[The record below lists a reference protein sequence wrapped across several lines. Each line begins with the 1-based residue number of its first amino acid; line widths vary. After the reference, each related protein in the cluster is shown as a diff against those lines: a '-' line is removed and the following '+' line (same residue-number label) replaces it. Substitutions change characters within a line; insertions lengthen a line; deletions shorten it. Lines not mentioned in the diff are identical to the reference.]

1 MNNIFTIFKV
11 EENGVIHFT
20 FTGED
25 TQESY
30 EVSIVDE
37 NTGLTVHKSQLNL
50 VKGSSWWISTG
61 ETNARRL
68 KNVLFKIKYN
78 GQYFIEK
85 VEMFGQSRYLVINSK
100 KLELSN
106 IGDDI
111 FPTVGEIFYDKVY
124 ERDFV
129 RLNTG
134 DVVVDIGANYGIFS
148 LYAQLFNPKKVYA
161 VEPVKVTFDNM
172 VKNVSNYEVI
182 CINKAISDKNGY
194 EKFTVTDV
202 NANNFS
208 SKNTDSYHPSGM
220 VSEEIVETIT
230 INQLISDYNIDKID
244 FLKVDC
250 EGGELDLFE
259 TINKEYLKYNI
270 KKIAIE
276 YHSNKI
282 YETIINILKENN
294 FTIEDILGNQNM
306 GLIYAY
312 NSFFI
317 R

>member
-1 MNNIFTIFKV
+1 MNSIFTIFKV

-25 TQESY
+25 IQEVY
-30 EVSIVDE
+30 EVSIIDE
-37 NTGLTVHKSQLNL
+37 NTGLTVHKSNLNL
-50 VKGSSWWISTG
+50 IKGTSWWISTG

-78 GQYFIEK
+78 NQDFTEK
-85 VEMFGQSRYLVINSK
+85 IEMFGQSRYLVINSK
-100 KLELSN
+100 KIELSH

-129 RLNTG
+129 RLNSD

-161 VEPVKVTFDNM
+161 IEPVKVTFDNM
-172 VKNVSNYEVI
+172 VKNLSNYDVI
-182 CINKAISDKNGY
+182 CINKAISNKNGF

-208 SKNTDSYHPSGM
+208 SKNIDSYHPSGM
-220 VSEEIVETIT
+220 ISEEIVETIT

-259 TINKEYLKYNI
+259 TINKEYLKYSI

-282 YETIINILKENN
+282 YDTIINILKENE

-317 R
+317 K